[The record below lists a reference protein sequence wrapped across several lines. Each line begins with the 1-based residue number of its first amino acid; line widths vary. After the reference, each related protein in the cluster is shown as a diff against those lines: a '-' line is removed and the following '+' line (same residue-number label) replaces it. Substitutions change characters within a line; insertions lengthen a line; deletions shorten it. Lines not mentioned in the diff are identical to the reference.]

1 MSARFDRAAVTR
13 KFTHPDAPPVVTTSM
28 QRSLDHKRAAH
39 ADVPWEAL
47 RDRAHA
53 LKADAIANLDSL
65 LEEFERRF
73 VGRGGKVVWAQ
84 TADEAADAFLRI
96 CHDHGARS
104 VVKGK
109 SMVSE
114 ELRLNERLAAA
125 GIDPVET
132 DLGEFIVQLA
142 DQKPSHVIAPAAHLS
157 AQDVGELFER
167 KLGLEF
173 SDDPQTLSLAARA
186 RLRGRYVS
194 ADVGMTGVNF
204 AVAETGTLIV
214 VENEGNGGLS
224 AAAPRVHIALMGIE
238 KVIRRA
244 ADLTIFLPLLSRS
257 STGQKI
263 TTYTHHF
270 LGPEPGKYQYCI
282 IVDAGRTAL
291 LADPKTREA
300 LYCIRCGACMNVCPV
315 YRRVGGSA
323 YGSVY
328 PGPIGAVVTPKMVDA
343 SAASVLPFASTL
355 CGACKDECPVK
366 IDLPLQLVHLRR
378 SAVDTRV
385 AGGALERRA
394 MRMFARAMSSARAYS
409 RAVMWLRLVMR
420 VAQGAPWK
428 PGPLGAWMRRRALP
442 APVAQTF
449 REWWGTRS

>member
-1 MSARFDRAAVTR
+1 MSAGFDRAAVKQ
-13 KFTHPDAPPVVTTSM
+13 KFREPTAPPVLATSM
-28 QRSLDHKRAAH
+28 QRSLEHKRSAQAG
-39 ADVPWEAL
+39 VPWEAL

-53 LKADAIANLDSL
+53 LKADAIANLDVL
-65 LEEFERRF
+65 LEQFERRF
-73 VGRGGKVVWAQ
+73 VERGGRVVWAR

-96 CHDHGARS
+96 CRVHDAKS

-114 ELRLNERLAAA
+114 ELQLNERLAAA

-132 DLGEFIVQLA
+132 DLGEYIVQLA
-142 DQKPSHVIAPAAHLS
+142 GQKPSHVIAPAAHLS
-157 AQDVGELFER
+157 AQDVGALFER
-167 KLGLEF
+167 KLGLAY

-186 RLRGRYVS
+186 RLRKRYVS

-204 AVAETGTLIV
+204 AVAESGTLIV

-224 AAAPRVHIALMGIE
+224 AAAPRVHIAIMGIE
-238 KVIRRA
+238 KVIRRS
-244 ADLTIFLPLLSRS
+244 ADLTTFLPLLARS
-257 STGQKI
+257 GTGQKI

-270 LGPEPGKYQYCI
+270 LGPEAGKYQYCI

-291 LADPKTREA
+291 LADPATRES

-315 YRRVGGSA
+315 YRRAGGAA

-328 PGPIGAVVTPKMVDA
+328 PGPIGAVVTPKMVDPA
-343 SAASVLPFASTL
+343 AASVLPFASTL

-378 SAVDTRV
+378 LAVDAGV
-385 AGGALERRA
+385 AGGMLERRA
-394 MRMFARAMSSARAYS
+394 MRMFARAMSSVRAYS
-409 RAVMWLRLVMR
+409 RAVTWLRLATGIAR
-420 VAQGAPWK
+420 RSPWK
-428 PGPLGAWMRRRALP
+428 PGPLGAWMRRRTLP
-442 APVAQTF
+442 EPAGQTF
-449 REWWGTRS
+449 REWWGSRS

>member
-1 MSARFDRAAVTR
+1 VSARFDRAAVKQ
-13 KFTHPDAPPVVTTSM
+13 KFKHPDAPPVLARSM
-28 QRSLDHKRAAH
+28 QRSLDHKRAAQ

-47 RDRAHA
+47 RERAHA
-53 LKADAIANLDSL
+53 LKADAIANLDIL
-65 LEEFERRF
+65 LEAFERRF
-73 VGRGGKVVWAQ
+73 IGRGGKVLWAR
-84 TADEAADAFLRI
+84 TADEAADEFLRI
-96 CHDHGARS
+96 CRIHGAKS

-109 SMVSE
+109 SMVSD

-125 GIDPVET
+125 GVDPVET

-157 AQDVGELFER
+157 AQDVGALFER

-173 SDDPQTLSLAARA
+173 SDNPQTLSLAARA

-204 AVAETGTLIV
+204 AVAETGTLVV

-224 AAAPRVHIALMGIE
+224 AAAPRVHVALMGIE
-238 KVIRRA
+238 KVIRHV
-244 ADLTIFLPLLSRS
+244 ADLMTFLPLLSRS
-257 STGQKI
+257 GTGQKI

-270 LGPEPGKYQYCI
+270 LGPESGKYQYCI

-291 LADPKTREA
+291 LADPDTREA

-315 YRRVGGSA
+315 YRRAGGAA

-328 PGPIGAVVTPKMVDA
+328 PGPIGAVVTPKMVDP

-366 IDLPLQLVHLRR
+366 IDLPLQLVRLRR
-378 SAVDTRV
+378 SAVDTGV
-385 AGGALERRA
+385 AGGALDRRA
-394 MRMFARAMSSARAYS
+394 MRMFARAMSSVRAYS
-409 RAVMWLRLVMR
+409 RAVTWLRLATR
-420 VAQGAPWK
+420 VAQRSLWK

-442 APVAQTF
+442 APAEQTF
-449 REWWGTRS
+449 REWWRSRS

>member
-1 MSARFDRAAVTR
+1 MSARFDRAAVKQ
-13 KFTHPDAPPVVTTSM
+13 KFARPDAPPVVATSM
-28 QRSLDHKRAAH
+28 QRSLEHKRSSQAG
-39 ADVPWEAL
+39 VQWEAL

-53 LKADAIANLDSL
+53 LKADAIANLDVL
-65 LEEFERRF
+65 LEQFERRF
-73 VGRGGKVVWAQ
+73 IERGGRVVWAR
-84 TADEAADAFLRI
+84 TTDEAADAFLRI
-96 CHDHGARS
+96 CRVHGAKS

-114 ELRLNERLAAA
+114 ELRLNERLTAA
-125 GIDPVET
+125 GIEPVET

-157 AQDVGELFER
+157 ARDVGMLFER
-167 KLGLEF
+167 KFGLAY

-186 RLRGRYVS
+186 RLRGRYLS

-238 KVIRRA
+238 KVIRRI
-244 ADLTIFLPLLSRS
+244 ADLTTFLPLLSRS
-257 STGQKI
+257 GTGQKI

-270 LGPEPGKYQYCI
+270 LGPEAGKYQYCI

-291 LADPKTREA
+291 LADPDTREA

-315 YRRVGGSA
+315 YRRVGGAA

-328 PGPIGAVVTPKMVDA
+328 PGPIGAVITPKMVDP
-343 SAASVLPFASTL
+343 AAAAVLPFASTL

-366 IDLPLQLVHLRR
+366 IDLPLQLVRLRR
-378 SAVDTRV
+378 TAVDTGA
-385 AGGALERRA
+385 AGGAIERRA
-394 MRMFARAMSSARAYS
+394 MRMFARAMSSVRAYL
-409 RAVMWLRLVMR
+409 RALAWLRLATR
-420 VAQGAPWK
+420 VAQRSPWK

-442 APVAQTF
+442 APADQTF
-449 REWWGTRS
+449 REWWSSRS

>member
-1 MSARFDRAAVTR
+1 VSARFDRAAVKQ
-13 KFTHPDAPPVVTTSM
+13 KFRRPGAPPVVATSM
-28 QRSLDHKRAAH
+28 QRSLDHKRAAQ
-39 ADVPWEAL
+39 ADVAWEAL

-53 LKADAIANLDSL
+53 LKADAIANLDVL
-65 LEEFERRF
+65 LEQFERRF
-73 VGRGGKVVWAQ
+73 VARGGKIVWAR

-96 CHDHGARS
+96 CRVHGAKS

-114 ELRLNERLAAA
+114 ELHLNERLAAA
-125 GIDPVET
+125 GVDPVET

-142 DQKPSHVIAPAAHLS
+142 GQKPSHVIAPAAHLS
-157 AQDVGELFER
+157 AQDVGTLFER
-167 KLGLEF
+167 KLGLSY

-238 KVIRRA
+238 KVIRRT
-244 ADLTIFLPLLSRS
+244 ADLTTFLPLLSRS
-257 STGQKI
+257 GTGQKI

-291 LADPKTREA
+291 LADPGTREA

-315 YRRVGGSA
+315 YRRAGGAA

-328 PGPIGAVVTPKMVDA
+328 PGPIGAVITPAMADP

-378 SAVDTRV
+378 KAVDTGV
-385 AGGALERRA
+385 AGGASERGA
-394 MRMFARAMSSARAYS
+394 ILIFARAMSSVRAYS
-409 RAVMWLRLVMR
+409 RAVAWLRTATR
-420 VAQGAPWK
+420 VAQRSAWK

-442 APVAQTF
+442 APADETF
-449 REWWGTRS
+449 REWWRSRS

>member
-1 MSARFDRAAVTR
+1 MITRFDLATV
-13 KFTHPDAPPVVTTSM
+13 KKNFQHLDAPAVLATSM

-39 ADVPWEAL
+39 AGVPWEVL

-53 LKADAIANLDSL
+53 LKADAIANLDVL

-73 VGRGGKVVWAQ
+73 VERGGNVVWAR

-96 CHDHGARS
+96 CRDHGATS

-125 GIDPVET
+125 GVDPVET
-132 DLGEFIVQLA
+132 DLGEYIVQLA
-142 DQKPSHVIAPAAHLS
+142 GQKPSHVIAPAAHLS
-157 AQDVGELFER
+157 AQDVGALFER
-167 KLGLEF
+167 KLGLAY
-173 SDDPQTLSLAARA
+173 SDDPQALSLAARA
-186 RLRGRYVS
+186 RLRSRYVS
-194 ADVGMTGVNF
+194 AEVGMTGVNF
-204 AVAETGTLIV
+204 AVAETGTLVV

-224 AAAPRVHIALMGIE
+224 AAAPRVHVALMGIE
-238 KVIRRA
+238 KVIRRT
-244 ADLTIFLPLLSRS
+244 ADLMTFLPLLSRS
-257 STGQKI
+257 GTGQKI

-270 LGPEPGKYQYCI
+270 LGPEPGKHQYCI

-291 LADPKTREA
+291 LADPDTRES

-315 YRRVGGSA
+315 YRRAGGAA

-328 PGPIGAVVTPKMVDA
+328 PGPIGAAITPKMVDP

-366 IDLPLQLVHLRR
+366 IDLPLQLVRLRR
-378 SAVDTRV
+378 SAVDSGV
-385 AGGALERRA
+385 ASGLLERRA
-394 MRMFARAMSSARAYS
+394 TRMFVRAMSSVRAYARAV
-409 RAVMWLRLVMR
+409 AWLRWAIR
-420 VAQGAPWK
+420 VAQISPWK
-428 PGPLGAWMRRRALP
+428 PGPIRAWMRRRALP
-442 APVAQTF
+442 APADQTF
-449 REWWGTRS
+449 REWWGTRP

>member
-13 KFTHPDAPPVVTTSM
+13 KFKHPDAPPVIATSM

-39 ADVPWEAL
+39 ADVPWESL

-73 VGRGGKVVWAQ
+73 VARGGKVVWAR
-84 TADEAADAFLRI
+84 TADEAADEFLRI
-96 CHDHGARS
+96 CGVHDARS

-157 AQDVGELFER
+157 AKDVGELFER

-173 SDDPQTLSLAARA
+173 SDNPQTLSLAARA

-244 ADLTIFLPLLSRS
+244 ADLTTFLPLLSRS
-257 STGQKI
+257 GTGQKI

-270 LGPEPGKYQYCI
+270 LGPEPGKHQYCI

-291 LADPKTREA
+291 LADPETREA

-315 YRRVGGSA
+315 YRRVGGAA

-343 SAASVLPFASTL
+343 AAASVLPFASTL

-366 IDLPLQLVHLRR
+366 IDLPLQLVRLRR
-378 SAVDTRV
+378 SAVDSGV
-385 AGGALERRA
+385 AGGAMERRA

-409 RAVMWLRLVMR
+409 RAVAWLRLALGIAR
-420 VAQGAPWK
+420 RSPWK
-428 PGPLGAWMRRRALP
+428 PGPLGAWMRRRSLP
-442 APVAQTF
+442 APAVQTF